1 MEDKKVKGLK
11 VRVLDDIIKNLG
23 LTVSTSNLESYF
35 GRKDGEAFAKVE
47 IFKEGKTKPENVYF
61 LARGKY
67 ISRVTKYLTQ
77 NNISNNPVIMSRE
90 QANKTWAK
98 SLGIKFDVFEVKDNE

>member
-11 VRVLDDIIKNLG
+11 VRVLDDTMKNLG

-47 IFKEGKTKPENVYF
+47 IFKEGKTKPENIYF

-67 ISRVTKYLTQ
+67 VPRVTKYLSQ
-77 NNISNNPVIMSRE
+77 NNISHNPVIMSRE

-98 SLGIKFDVFEVKDNE
+98 SLGIKFDVFEIKE

>member
-11 VRVLDDIIKNLG
+11 VRVLDDTMKNLG

-47 IFKEGKTKPENVYF
+47 IFKEGNFIEDLSV
-61 LARGKY
+61 A
-67 ISRVTKYLTQ
+67 
-77 NNISNNPVIMSRE
+77 SNNLPEIIPCE
-90 QANKTWAK
+90 
-98 SLGIKFDVFEVKDNE
+98 

>member
-1 MEDKKVKGLK
+1 ML
-11 VRVLDDIIKNLG
+11 LDDDI
-23 LTVSTSNLESYF
+23 
-35 GRKDGEAFAKVE
+35 RE

-98 SLGIKFDVFEVKDNE
+98 SLGIKFDVFDENPQHQDRKDACRKIPKMYIDTKMYDIHQDIGLIREISL

>member
-11 VRVLDDIIKNLG
+11 VRVLDETMNNLG
-23 LTVSTSNLESYF
+23 LTITTSNLESYF
-35 GRKDGEAFAKVE
+35 GRKDGEAYAKVE
-47 IFKEGKTKPENVYF
+47 IFKEGKANPENIYF

-67 ISRVTKYLTQ
+67 VSRVTKYLAQ

-98 SLGIKFDVFEVKDNE
+98 SLGIKFDVFEIKE